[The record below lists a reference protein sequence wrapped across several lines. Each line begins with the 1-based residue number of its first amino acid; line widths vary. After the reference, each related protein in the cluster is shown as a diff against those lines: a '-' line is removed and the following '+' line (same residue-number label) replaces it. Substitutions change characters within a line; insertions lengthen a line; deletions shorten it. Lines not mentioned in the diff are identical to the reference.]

1 MPPSSPP
8 FTPLVGIYGCS
19 AFGYLVSPTSTWASA
34 ETYCNGQ
41 GGFLASIHSAS
52 ENAVAIDFMK
62 VFTTSTYPW
71 IGGSNVNS
79 INTWSDGSEWDYD
92 PGGWTIDAPHSHFYR
107 TGAWGTHTATATAQG
122 ICRICYPPAGATT
135 RELFLTPVL
144 TWDSAQ
150 AHCVTNGG
158 NLVSIHSAEDNAEVV
173 AYMQTHTST
182 SSPYPWI
189 GSSNDGT
196 TNAWI
201 DGGPAQL
208 PPSPTP
214 TQSSP
219 HGPQTPSTHVPGL
232 YTCAGTAFDYNP
244 GGWSIDDPKG
254 HLYRSNGAWG
264 THTATATQ
272 EGICAKWS

>member
-1 MPPSSPP
+1 VGLTPPSMPPSSPP
-8 FTPLVGIYGCS
+8 PAPTLASIYGCS
-19 AFGYLVSPTSTWASA
+19 AFGHLVSPTSTWADA
-34 ETYCNGQ
+34 ETYCNGR

-52 ENAVAIDFMK
+52 ENTVAINFMK
-62 VFTTSTYPW
+62 AFTTSSYPW

-92 PGGWTIDAPHSHFYR
+92 PGGWTIDAPYSHFYR
-107 TGAWGTHTATATAQG
+107 SGAWGTHTATATAQG

-201 DGGPAQL
+201 DG
-208 PPSPTP
+208 
-214 TQSSP
+214 
-219 HGPQTPSTHVPGL
+219 
-232 YTCAGTAFDYNP
+232 TAFDYNP
-244 GGWSIDDPKG
+244 GGWSIDNPKG